1 MRIRCRK
8 FLISALAPVALATLG
23 HAPAASDPVE
33 DFYRGKQITI
43 VLHVPGGNVY
53 DLHARLLARY
63 MPGYLPGAPT
73 IIVKSMGGGGGLMAT
88 RHLYSA
94 APKDGTVIGSTSKS
108 IPFEQLLGGA
118 KGFDFDPL
126 KFYWLGSTSTET
138 GLAISRASSPVKT
151 ARDLLTT
158 ELIVG
163 GAGAGSS
170 SEILPSALNGLV
182 GTKFKIVRGYD
193 DAVHATLAMERGEID
208 GMGEFS
214 YGALST
220 SRPEW
225 LADKKVNIL
234 FQGGRV
240 PNPHLPDVPLVTS
253 LARSPEEAQA
263 IEMLY
268 ARDLIAR
275 PFLAPPDLPVDRAQ
289 ALRAAFAASLRDP
302 KLLAD
307 AAAAKSEIDLVTG
320 EEIERIIKQSFAMP
334 PALIKRIQDA
344 LGR

>member
-1 MRIRCRK
+1 
-8 FLISALAPVALATLG
+8 
-23 HAPAASDPVE
+23 
-33 DFYRGKQITI
+33 
-43 VLHVPGGNVY
+43 
-53 DLHARLLARY
+53 
-63 MPGYLPGAPT
+63 
-73 IIVKSMGGGGGLMAT
+73 
-88 RHLYSA
+88 
-94 APKDGTVIGSTSKS
+94 
-108 IPFEQLLGGA
+108 
-118 KGFDFDPL
+118 
-126 KFYWLGSTSTET
+126 
-138 GLAISRASSPVKT
+138 
-151 ARDLLTT
+151 
-158 ELIVG
+158 
-163 GAGAGSS
+163 
-170 SEILPSALNGLV
+170 
-182 GTKFKIVRGYD
+182 
-193 DAVHATLAMERGEID
+193 MERGEID